1 MSRRSQR
8 ATEYVHCP
16 FCGSKQSSRTI
27 VQHTEVCMAQL
38 EKLKESKRAKTELNK
53 SRSTTSSSTSTLNAG
68 AWSAFVPGPRSRSPY
83 MEGRGRGNKRGF
95 DSWTIDNE
103 AEKESANV
111 PPRLEKFC
119 MTQDQKVSSL
129 PDSELTKSYTGPQ
142 ITVMLKEAQ
151 ENAANQQRL
160 DAASAIASTSA
171 SSNPKPPPKKP
182 DEAKKKAKLDLRREY
197 DQKNE
202 SAQSQM
208 KLMAQL
214 NQLQQQGIN
223 GMGAMDW
230 AYQRQL
236 ELQQVQQSLM
246 LNSGYFDQQ
255 QLMAQQMAQQMYGR
269 QIVGMQAVMNPA
281 VLAQQQQQLIQQ
293 QAAVARQ
300 QAVELAAQ
308 QQAAAQAAK
317 TQQVLAAQQ
326 QVAAAKIADPNQ
338 QQQHQEAIVDGT
350 NETDE
355 NSTDGA
361 EEKQQEPPQKQTE
374 VEQAVT
380 SAQQENSEQEKP
392 PASQE
397 QQQEAAAPPSHNPD
411 STTTSEGSSPQP
423 PAPAVA
429 EKLPTK
435 PSSTNQPLTQDEEA
449 KRATAS
455 TKSKA
460 ACLIYVKEV
469 QNHPTFK
476 EYSEFAQILKDYKT
490 NQTPSSEV
498 ARLVGELMKDFPDL
512 QEGFKAFM
520 PELGRN
526 AVGQTVGE
534 ASGEPK
540 KKDVGDS
547 GNVDAEKKVEGGGV
561 EKQPQQQRQ
570 ILHQQ
575 LMQQQQQQQ
584 QMLQQQQ
591 VMQQQQFSMQPGYN
605 HMIQQQM
612 LQQQHAQQLLLQ
624 QQHQQQQQRTAQQQ
638 QILAAQQHQLQQ
650 QLQVLAVAAQ
660 VLQATQVQQPQQTKS
675 PHTPIANPP
684 PSAYQLQQPQTAQVL
699 VKRTPEQ
706 KRSSAIDL
714 LQSYKSRLSEEMF
727 TSLLTVLHKASQSQ
741 EPEELMKKARE
752 LLGAE
757 GGDFD
762 KFLGGGLGEI

>member
-308 QQAAAQAAK
+308 QQ
-317 TQQVLAAQQ
+317 
-326 QVAAAKIADPNQ
+326 
-338 QQQHQEAIVDGT
+338 
-350 NETDE
+350 
-355 NSTDGA
+355 
-361 EEKQQEPPQKQTE
+361 PPQKQTE

-547 GNVDAEKKVEGGGV
+547 GNVDAEKKVEGGGGG
-561 EKQPQQQRQ
+561 ETAATEQQQRQ

-660 VLQATQVQQPQQTKS
+660 VLQATQVQQPQQPQQTKS